1 LHQELETE
9 EHQMRTHDEP
19 GTSDTLPREDA
30 PNSITALDQ
39 ATLAMNPE
47 LVAGSLREYLR
58 LWVSRVRGGESGVLP
73 IVGGLLLIT
82 LLFQS
87 LNSHF
92 LTPPNLVNLLI
103 QGAVYML
110 LAMGEVFVLLL
121 GEIDLSIGYVAGV
134 GGVVMTELVEQ
145 STGWP
150 WWAAMLISLTV
161 CAGIGALQG
170 AIITRIGLPSF
181 VVTLA
186 GQLGW
191 LGVMLMLLGNG
202 GVRPINDS
210 VINDVASGNL
220 TPTASW
226 VVMILLVGVFGA
238 STWLRDTRRRRSGLV
253 APPASLSLLKIG
265 ATLLAGVAL
274 VLVCNANRGSLVAI
288 RGVPWVLLIVLFV
301 LATWTAVLGRTRF
314 GRYVYAIG
322 GNAEAARRG
331 GVHLALIRTTAFT
344 LCSFTA
350 GIAGIVYASRL
361 RSVSTSLDGGTLVL
375 YAIAAAVI
383 GGTSLFGGRGK
394 AAHAV
399 LGGLV
404 IAAIDNGMGLQGYSA
419 QAKYI
424 VTALVLLVAVTIDA
438 VARRGRERT

>member
-1 LHQELETE
+1 
-9 EHQMRTHDEP
+9 
-19 GTSDTLPREDA
+19 
-30 PNSITALDQ
+30 
-39 ATLAMNPE
+39 
-47 LVAGSLREYLR
+47 
-58 LWVSRVRGGESGVLP
+58 
-73 IVGGLLLIT
+73 
-82 LLFQS
+82 
-87 LNSHF
+87 
-92 LTPPNLVNLLI
+92 
-103 QGAVYML
+103 ML

-134 GGVVMTELVEQ
+134 GGVVMAELVKQ

-150 WWAAMLISLTV
+150 WWAAMLISLAV

-191 LGVMLMLLGNG
+191 LGVMLMILGNG
-202 GVRPINDS
+202 GVLTINDN

-226 VVMILLVGVFGA
+226 VVMILLVGVFGLW
-238 STWLRDTRRRRSGLV
+238 TWMRDARRRRSGLV
-253 APPASLSLLKIG
+253 GPPASLSLLKIG
-265 ATLLAGVAL
+265 ATFVAAVAV
-274 VLVCNANRGSLVAI
+274 VLVCNADRGSLVSI
-288 RGVPWVLLIVLFV
+288 RGVPWVLLIVLFI
-301 LATWTAVLGRTRF
+301 LATWTALLGRTRF

-331 GVHLALIRTTAFT
+331 GVHLSLIRTACFT
-344 LCSFTA
+344 LASFTA

-375 YAIAAAVI
+375 YAVAAAVI
-383 GGTSLFGGRGK
+383 GETSLFGGRGK
-394 AAHAV
+394 ASHAV
-399 LGGLV
+399 WGGLV

-419 QAKYI
+419 QAQYI
-424 VTALVLLVAVTIDA
+424 VTALVLLTAVTIDA